1 MALIPVVYNV
11 ERTVKDTKEEYRIVS
26 VSKQQGA
33 FGILF

>member
-26 VSKQQGA
+26 VSKQQGTFA
-33 FGILF
+33 ILF